1 MMKFKVKMKTS
12 VQLKKYLL
20 FIWSVFIS
28 GIVNAQNN
36 KLHIVS
42 IEEFATV
49 PKLHSAY
56 YLENSSIRSKNF
68 ISSDNGK
75 SWQNKVI
82 AFPKSTYNV
91 SNSRRTHVAS
101 IFSKKYDIIIHFIN
115 AIDMRNIGIKRTG
128 ELKEGV
134 YNYYLRYYIST
145 PFSTNYIADKVIK
158 DKKATDEKPFSGVVR
173 GKNAYYLGDIGSNPI
188 ELSNGK
194 ILLPIQQTILKNGE
208 LYNPANMTSYT
219 GARVLIGTLN
229 RSKTQ
234 IDWVASDLIEIS
246 PEKSTRGLIEPTII
260 ELDSKKLLMIMRG
273 SNGGSL
279 DRSFS
284 IPGYKWVSTS
294 TDGGYSWSSVKPLK
308 YDDGGELFS
317 PSSMSR
323 LFKSSKGDIYWIGNI
338 TDQNPKGNNPRNIL
352 VIGEISL
359 KDYSVKRKSILII
372 DSQRGNADLSHFS
385 IIEDRET
392 ENIVVCYPFEG
403 KWKVVKLNR

>member
-1 MMKFKVKMKTS
+1 MKIS
-12 VQLKKYLL
+12 NQLKKYLL
-20 FIWSVFIS
+20 FAWFVFIS
-28 GIVNAQNN
+28 GVVNAQNN

-42 IEEFATV
+42 IEEYATV
-49 PKLHSAY
+49 PRLHSAY
-56 YLENSSIRSKNF
+56 YLENYNIRSKNF
-68 ISSDNGK
+68 ISSNNGK

-82 AFPKSTYNV
+82 SFPKYTYND

-101 IFSKKYDIIIHFIN
+101 LFSKKYGIIVHFIN
-115 AIDMRNIGIKRTG
+115 AIDKRNIGIKRTG
-128 ELKEGV
+128 ELKEGI

-145 PFSTNYIADKVIK
+145 PFSTDYIADEVIK
-158 DKKATDEKPFSGVVR
+158 DKKAVDEKPFEGIVR

-208 LYNPANMTSYT
+208 LYNPANTTSYT
-219 GARVLIGTLN
+219 GARVLIGTINKL
-229 RSKTQ
+229 KTK
-234 IDWVASDLIEIS
+234 IDWIASDLIEVS

-260 ELDSKKLLMIMRG
+260 ELDSGKLLMIMRG

-284 IPGYKWVSTS
+284 IPGYKWFSIS
-294 TDGGYSWSSVKPLK
+294 IDGGYSWSSSKPLK

-323 LFKSSKGDIYWIGNI
+323 LFKSSKGGIYWIGNI
-338 TDQNPKGNNPRNIL
+338 TDHNPKGNNPRNIL

-359 KDYSVKRKSILII
+359 KDYSLKRKSIVII
-372 DSQRGNADLSHFS
+372 DSQKGNSDLSHFS
-385 IIEDRET
+385 VIEDRET
-392 ENIVVCYPFEG
+392 ENIVVCYPFDG
-403 KWKVVKLNR
+403 KWKVVKLNQ